1 MWIRDRAGGKEN
13 KQHRDPDRV
22 HQNLQKLTGNV
33 EITPRE
39 SSPISFNPK
48 WSQHYLIKTSTRADT
63 SRLLMDFFQ
72 QLSYHLLSRE
82 KTERIQKQ
90 AAFNYKLASIN

>member
-1 MWIRDRAGGKEN
+1 MWIRDRAGGKED

-22 HQNLQKLTGNV
+22 HQNLQKLIGNV
-33 EITPRE
+33 EMTPRE
-39 SSPISFNPK
+39 NSPISFNPK

-63 SRLLMDFFQ
+63 SRLLMFFLQ

-90 AAFNYKLASIN
+90 GVFSYKLASIN